1 MMLDLCFFL
10 IRQQTEVFR
19 EGVLWTEHWCPSNS
33 SAEALTLDVAVCAYG
48 DSEEVIKVNGGH
60 NSGALL

>member
-1 MMLDLCFFL
+1 M
-10 IRQQTEVFR
+10 RQQTEVFR